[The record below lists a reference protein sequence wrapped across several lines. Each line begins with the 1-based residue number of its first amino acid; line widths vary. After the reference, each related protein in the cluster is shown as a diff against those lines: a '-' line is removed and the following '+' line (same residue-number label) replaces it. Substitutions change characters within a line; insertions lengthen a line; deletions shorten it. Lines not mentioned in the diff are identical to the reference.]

1 MFAHGKSNINDVKK
15 NITDCAVELLQVPT
29 YNIGSLKD
37 KSISF
42 LCKKRLDE
50 KLGVGNFEST
60 EECYQHLI
68 KCIHQA
74 AKEALGEKTLR
85 NNTKPFYYWNE
96 EIGQLLKEKD
106 RNT

>member
-1 MFAHGKSNINDVKK
+1 
-15 NITDCAVELLQVPT
+15 VELLQVPT
-29 YNIGSLKD
+29 YNTDSLKD
-37 KSISF
+37 ESTSF
-42 LCKKRLDE
+42 LYKKRLDE
-50 KLGVGNFEST
+50 KLGEDNFEST